1 MTKRWKAE
9 LTTPWDSGHSCARK
23 SAMLSLS
30 AVVCLHMV
38 GGLTLLFD
46 CATMNTS
53 VEICGT
59 QLRVRDLF
67 VPTRAVLEEA

>member
-1 MTKRWKAE
+1 
-9 LTTPWDSGHSCARK
+9 
-23 SAMLSLS
+23 MLSLS
-30 AVVCLHMV
+30 AVLCLHVV

-59 QLRVRDLF
+59 QLRIRDLF